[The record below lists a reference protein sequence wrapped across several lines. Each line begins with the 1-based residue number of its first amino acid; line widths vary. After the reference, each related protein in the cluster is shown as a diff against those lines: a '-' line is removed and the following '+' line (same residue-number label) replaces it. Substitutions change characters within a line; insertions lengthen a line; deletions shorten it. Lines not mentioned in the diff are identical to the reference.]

1 MAGLHEVARTAG
13 LKDEEA
19 AGIFEAVLAHCNAGE
34 RVTIKG
40 FGTFTMIEYQSRV
53 VRSPVLAHQG
63 GIAEVPRYRRL
74 KFKASKGAR
83 MALDSEAPS
92 SGANGKAKG
101 TAAPVRKP
109 KKPKRRY
116 TAGGDR

>member
-13 LKDEEA
+13 VKDEEA
-19 AGIFEAVLAHCNAGE
+19 SGVFEAILAHCNAGE

-40 FGTFTMIEYQSRV
+40 FGTFTMVEYQSRV

-83 MALDSEAPS
+83 MALDSPS
-92 SGANGKAKG
+92 SDSDGKAKG
-101 TAAPVRKP
+101 TAAPPRKP
-109 KKPKRRY
+109 RKKNKRRY